1 MRLNVLRAPTTLFA
15 GNFRPGLVLFLAMA
29 LLGTETI
36 PAFAKSTPES
46 MDPATVKGLVQQFGV
61 GKSVKMT
68 LTDGQQVSGH
78 IKSVGADSFTVKTSK
93 ASERT
98 IPYSQVTFIKDP
110 GRVGWILIGAAIVI
124 AIIIIVKH

>member
-1 MRLNVLRAPTTLFA
+1 
-15 GNFRPGLVLFLAMA
+15 LVWFLVIA
-29 LLGTETI
+29 LLGVETI
-36 PAFAKSTPES
+36 PVFAKAPQSD
-46 MDPATVKGLVQQFGV
+46 MDAATVKGLVQQFGV

-68 LTDGQQVSGH
+68 LKDGQQVSGH
-78 IKSVGADSFTVKTSK
+78 IKSVGADSFTVKVGK

-110 GRVGWILIGAAIVI
+110 GAVTWMLIGAAIVI